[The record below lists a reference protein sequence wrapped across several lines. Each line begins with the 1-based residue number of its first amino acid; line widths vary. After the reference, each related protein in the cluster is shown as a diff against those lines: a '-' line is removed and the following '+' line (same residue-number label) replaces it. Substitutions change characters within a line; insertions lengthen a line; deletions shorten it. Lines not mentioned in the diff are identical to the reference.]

1 MQTSRIVTVKLPDGF
16 DPSPEDLELLEAA
29 LHAVAALPC
38 QLGRT
43 CEATE
48 RALIAD
54 GWSVRTR
61 LLWVAEARRGH
72 DYEQA
77 VAPTRDEALAQLENL
92 TRIDAVTGVP

>member
-1 MQTSRIVTVKLPDGF
+1 MQTSRIVSVKLPDGF
-16 DPSPEDLELLEAA
+16 DPAPEDLELLEAA

-54 GWSVRTR
+54 GWQVRTR
-61 LLWVAEARRGH
+61 LMWVAEARRGH
-72 DYEQA
+72 DYEEA
-77 VAPTRDEALAQLENL
+77 AAATRDEALTELQRL
-92 TRIDAVTGVP
+92 TRLDAVTGVP